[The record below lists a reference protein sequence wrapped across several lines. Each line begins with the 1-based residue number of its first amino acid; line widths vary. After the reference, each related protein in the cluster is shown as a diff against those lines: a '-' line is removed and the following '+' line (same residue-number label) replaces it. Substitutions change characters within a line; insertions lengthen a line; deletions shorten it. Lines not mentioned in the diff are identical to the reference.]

1 MYIKN
6 NIKNKY
12 VDKNYIVFIYTTVTK
27 IFFVLLKHFFKNYF
41 FNTVTLI
48 RDFFHRDQVIL
59 FKKLICLNFNL
70 INFKKGKIMKYEK
83 DNKLFIYKI
92 NTQNFFEVSSS
103 HELVKRLEKLT
114 IRIRYAHK
122 YIIGFDTCVYP
133 GYATL
138 LGVNPLLINFEFIEA
153 TNIEV
158 SENSPSSTKG
168 NI

>member
-1 MYIKN
+1 MHSKN

-12 VDKNYIVFIYTTVTK
+12 VDKNCIVFIYFTVTK
-27 IFFVLLKHFFKNYF
+27 FFFVLLKHFFRNFIFY
-41 FNTVTLI
+41 TVTLI

-70 INFKKGKIMKYEK
+70 INFKKGKIIKYEK
-83 DNKLFIYKI
+83 DDKLFIYKI
-92 NTQNFFEVSSS
+92 NTQNFFEVPSS
-103 HELVKRLEKLT
+103 HELVKRLEELT
-114 IRIRYAHK
+114 IRIRHAHK

-138 LGVNPLLINFEFIEA
+138 LGVNPLLINFEFIET
-153 TNIEV
+153 TNIKV
-158 SENSPSSTKG
+158 SQNSPSSSKG